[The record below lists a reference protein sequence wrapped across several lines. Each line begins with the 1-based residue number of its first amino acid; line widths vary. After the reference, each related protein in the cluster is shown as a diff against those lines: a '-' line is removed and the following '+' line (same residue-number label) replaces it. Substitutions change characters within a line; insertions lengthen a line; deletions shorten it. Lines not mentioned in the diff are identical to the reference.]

1 MATITVEPIVLKN
14 ALLSIGLDNYEKH
27 VSSVE
32 LVPAPN
38 AQTFHGLGD
47 NSNVISGKTT
57 WTANISFAQDW
68 KTADSLSKYLFNNQ
82 GEIKHMTFSP
92 ENGVGDAFEGDI
104 LIQPGS
110 IGGAVDSIAVTSIT
124 LPVQGAITISA

>member
-47 NSNVISGKTT
+47 NSNVIAGKTT

-68 KTADSLSKYLFNNQ
+68 KTVDSLSKYLFNNQ
-82 GEIKHMTFSP
+82 GQTKTMTFSP
-92 ENGVGDAFEGDI
+92 ENGVGDAFAATV

-110 IGGAVDSIAVTSIT
+110 IGGAVDSIAVTTVT
-124 LPVQGAITISA
+124 LPIQGAVTID

>member
-1 MATITVEPIVLKN
+1 MSTITVEPIVLKN

-38 AQTFHGLGD
+38 AQTFHGLGN
-47 NSNVISGKTT
+47 NSNVIAGKNA

-68 KTADSLSKYLFNNQ
+68 KTVDSLSKYLFNNQ
-82 GEIKHMTFSP
+82 GQIKTMVFSP
-92 ENGVGDAFEGDI
+92 ENGDGDSFQATV

-110 IGGAVDSIAVTSIT
+110 IGGNVDSIAVSSVT
-124 LPVQGAITISA
+124 LPVEGEVTIVA